1 MSLRNKLANYSMR
14 NNLVSIIT
22 PSYNSS
28 RFIVEC
34 VNSVISQTFQNWEMI
49 IVDDCS
55 NDNSKDIISVLSA
68 KDERI
73 KSILLEENIGAAE
86 ARNIAIKQARGKYI
100 AFLDSD
106 DIWKKN
112 KLEKQITFMNDNDI
126 AFSFTSYQSISEDG
140 KTKYSVIAALNK
152 MSYHSYLRNTIIGC
166 LTVIIDKE
174 KTGDFQMPNIR
185 SSHDMALWL
194 LIMKRGFSAYG
205 LDENLAYYRIVST
218 SNTSKKWKAAKE
230 VWDVYR
236 KQEKLNILYSIYC
249 FIGYAFNAI
258 KKRV

>member
-1 MSLRNKLANYSMR
+1 MR

-55 NDNSKDIISVLSA
+55 NDNSKDIISDLSA
-68 KDERI
+68 KDERLQ
-73 KSILLEENIGAAE
+73 SIFLEENTGPAE

-106 DIWKKN
+106 DIWKRN
-112 KLEKQITFMNDNDI
+112 KLEKQITFMHDNDI

-140 KTKYSVIAALNK
+140 KTKYSVIAAPNK

-194 LIMKRGFSAYG
+194 LIMRRGFSAYG

-218 SNTSKKWKAAKE
+218 SNTSKKWKAAKQ

>member
-1 MSLRNKLANYSMR
+1 MS
-14 NNLVSIIT
+14 NLVSIIT

-28 RFIVEC
+28 KFIVEC

-73 KSILLEENIGAAE
+73 KSIFLEENVGSAE
-86 ARNIAIKQARGKYI
+86 ARNIAIRQAKGKYI

-106 DIWKKN
+106 DIWN
-112 KLEKQITFMNDNDI
+112 EDKLENQISFMNEKDI
-126 AFSFTSYQSISEDG
+126 AFSFTSYQPISEDG
-140 KTKYSVIAALNK
+140 KTKYSVIISPKK
-152 MSYHSYLRNTIIGC
+152 MSYHSYLKNTIIGC

-174 KTGDFQMPNIR
+174 KTGDFQMPNIQ

-218 SNTSKKWKAAKE
+218 SNTSRKWKAAKE

-236 KQEKLNILYSIYC
+236 KVENLDIIYSTYC

-258 KKRV
+258 KKRVS

>member
-1 MSLRNKLANYSMR
+1 M

-28 RFIVEC
+28 KFIEEC

-49 IVDDCS
+49 IVDDGS
-55 NDNSKDIISVLSA
+55 NDNSRDIISDLSA
-68 KDERI
+68 KEKRI
-73 KSILLEENIGAAE
+73 KSIFLEENVGSAE
-86 ARNIAIKQARGKYI
+86 SRNVAIKQSKGRYI

-106 DIWKKN
+106 DIWN
-112 KLEKQITFMNDNDI
+112 EDKLEKQISFMNEKDI
-126 AFSFTSYQSISEDG
+126 AFSFTSYQTISEDG
-140 KTKYSVIAALNK
+140 KTKYSVITAPNK
-152 MSYHSYLRNTIIGC
+152 MCYHSYLKNTIIGC

-185 SSHDMALWL
+185 SSHDMVLWL

-236 KQEKLNILYSIYC
+236 KQEKINILYSIYC